1 MDLCFLCGYTI
12 CFWRLL
18 NGYSYQQREN
28 LSSWKTKTIWG
39 SYSLRKSQ
47 TLNCNLNWLY
57 DHFATYWEL
66 NSPNA
71 TFITPIKTPRAIC
84 QEYCLKHKINKVIGW
99 IFHNFCSICF
109 WSTSNSSLFLSKWF
123 FHVYWYL
130 IYNLQK
136 FQNICKSNISNIMNI
151 ASHLP
156 IYCDVNDNP

>member
-1 MDLCFLCGYTI
+1 MFSNIGLFFLCVWKTNIWYEYTICYIGYPVFLVAFAAPMDLCFLCGYTI

-28 LSSWKTKTIWG
+28 ISSWKTKTIWG

-71 TFITPIKTPRAIC
+71 TFITPIKTSRAIC
-84 QEYCLKHKINKVIGW
+84 QEYCLKHKMNKVIGW
-99 IFHNFCSICF
+99 ISHNFCSISF
-109 WSTSNSSLFLSKWF
+109 WCMGNSSLSR
-123 FHVYWYL
+123 
-130 IYNLQK
+130 
-136 FQNICKSNISNIMNI
+136 S
-151 ASHLP
+151 P
-156 IYCDVNDNP
+156 